1 MPSPTPQ
8 QKLAIG
14 VYVAILAVLIL
25 VIWGYF
31 LKDELRTK
39 NSPKSKD
46 QTFAEI
52 KSGWQKFLK
61 ASEETFQK
69 ISTSLKNLN
78 SQNQEGLE
86 ENFVKR
92 VQEELLQKRTAD
104 WLNWESE
111 ILSFKYPATWLVN
124 PKSFDDEE
132 LTSQQITLTSYDE
145 KKQPLS
151 ASRVKVEISF
161 QANPLELTANEW
173 WENLP
178 SKDRDL
184 AQATSSQII
193 INGKSGIKITSEAKQ
208 LIYLPLLKQIM
219 ELNITF
225 SGKADDVLSQIVDD
239 LIQMIKIQI

>member
-14 VYVAILAVLIL
+14 VYVAILTALIL
-25 VIWGYF
+25 VIWSYF
-31 LKDELRTK
+31 LKDELKTK

-52 KSGWQKFLK
+52 KSGWQKFLR

-69 ISTSLKNLN
+69 ISTSLENLN

-104 WLNWESE
+104 WLTWESE
-111 ILSFKYPATWLVN
+111 TLSFKYPATWLAN
-124 PKSFDDEE
+124 PKSFNDEE
-132 LTSQQITLTSYDE
+132 LIGQQITLISYDE
-145 KKQPLS
+145 KKQPLP
-151 ASRVKVEISF
+151 ASRVRIEISF

-173 WENLP
+173 WESL
-178 SKDRDL
+178 STKDQDL
-184 AQATSSQII
+184 SASQII
-193 INGKSGIKITSEAKQ
+193 IDEKSGFKITSEAKQ
-208 LIYLPLLKQIM
+208 LIYLPFLEQIM
-219 ELNITF
+219 ELSITF
-225 SGKADDVLSQIVDD
+225 SGKADDVLSQAADD
-239 LIQMIKIQI
+239 LIQTIDIK